1 MARLL
6 TGIKAQCWRVYYNG
20 LTMDADFVEIDVRSL
35 LNEGRSPLPLIM
47 NTISSLQDGQQLR
60 LLTSWEPLP
69 LYDVL
74 CKMGFSHSARKESEE
89 LWVVEFSRT
98 GGDSGGETYHPPCVI

>member
-1 MARLL
+1 
-6 TGIKAQCWRVYYNG
+6 
-20 LTMDADFVEIDVRSL
+20 MDTEFVEIDVRSL
-35 LNEGRSPLPLIM
+35 LSEGRSPLPLIM
-47 NTISSLQDGQQLR
+47 NTISSLQEGQQLR

-74 CKMGFSHSARKESEE
+74 CKMGFSHTARMESED

-98 GGDSGGETYHPPCVI
+98 SDGTGDSTYHPPCVI